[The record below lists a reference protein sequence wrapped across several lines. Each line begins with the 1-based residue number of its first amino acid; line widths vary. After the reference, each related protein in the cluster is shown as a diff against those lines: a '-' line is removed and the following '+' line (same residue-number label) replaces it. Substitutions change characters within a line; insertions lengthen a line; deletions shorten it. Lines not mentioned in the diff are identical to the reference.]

1 MALFAG
7 NYTHNMD
14 KNNRLFI
21 PSKIRDLLDKTF
33 LLYKPLSGAKCLYG
47 YTAEDWEDA
56 IRILTE
62 NMTAGEELSDLIS
75 DVYENL
81 DVVEIDQHNRI
92 TVSADFCSFA
102 NIDKEAYIVGRGRHF
117 EIWNKADYDTKR
129 AERDAAKQAK
139 KDKGENTA
147 IHLHH

>member
-7 NYTHNMD
+7 DYTHSLD

-21 PSKIRDLLDKTF
+21 PLKIRDLLGKTF
-33 LLYKPLSGAKCLYG
+33 LLYKPLSGVNCLHG
-47 YTAEDWEDA
+47 YTQEDWEDA
-56 IRILTE
+56 VKILTAD
-62 NMTAGEELSDLIS
+62 MTAGEELSDLLS
-75 DVYENL
+75 DIYENL
-81 DVVEIDQHNRI
+81 DVAEIDQHNRI
-92 TVSADFCSFA
+92 TISADFCNFA

-117 EIWNKADYDTKR
+117 EIWNKADYDTRR

-139 KDKGENTA
+139 KAKGEDTA